1 MSQSAFKSS
10 SFAKGTPPRCG
21 IARALSKLGAC
32 SRSQAREFVQAGRV
46 TVNGVIR
53 RDPEFPVQLTRDRL
67 SLDGQPVAKRSH
79 VYLMLNKPRG
89 LVTTTSDEKGR
100 PTVYECLAGQDLPF
114 LAPVGRLDQASE
126 GLLLFTNDTAWAD
139 HLTSPASHL
148 EKSYH
153 VQVNQRFVA
162 EWKHQAEAGVVIE
175 GERYHAKRLSLL
187 RSGEK
192 NSWLEIILDEGRNRQ
207 IRKLL
212 AALGLE
218 VLRLVRVSIGPLKLG
233 DLAKGQVRPLT
244 DLEVRILGSGGRHR
258 S

>member
-1 MSQSAFKSS
+1 MSQSAFRRST
-10 SFAKGTPPRCG
+10 FTKGTLPRCG

-32 SRSQAREFVQAGRV
+32 SRSQATDFIRAGRV

-67 SLDGQPVAKRSH
+67 HLDGQPVAKRSH

-100 PTVYECLAGQDLPF
+100 STVYECLAGQNLPF
-114 LAPVGRLDQASE
+114 LGPVGRLDQASE

-139 HLTSPASHL
+139 SLTNPASHL
-148 EKSYH
+148 DKCYH
-153 VQVNQRFVA
+153 VQVNQPFMA
-162 EWKHQAEAGVVIE
+162 EWKHQAEAGVVVE
-175 GERYHAKRLSLL
+175 GERFHAKRFNLL
-187 RSGEK
+187 RSGQK
-192 NSWLEIILDEGRNRQ
+192 NTWLEIILDEGRNRQ

-218 VLRLVRVSIGPLKLG
+218 VLRLVRVSIGSLELG
-233 DLAKGQVRPLT
+233 TLAKGQVRTLT
-244 DLEVRILGSGGRHR
+244 DQEVRALASGAKSRR
-258 S
+258 